1 MGFHSLP
8 RSELQLKVQAH
19 IKNAV
24 ESFGYDNTMNSFA
37 KYASRESISNF
48 LVRDKIFRK
57 ILKIQGSIIE
67 FGVYAGRGLM
77 TWAQLSSVYEPIGGM
92 SREIFGFDTFQGFP
106 NVDKIDNKNTLG
118 IEHSIGNLH
127 VKGIL
132 GDINTSIELYQKN
145 LLFSQNKKVHLIKG
159 DFLETS
165 DRFFIDYPHVI
176 PALLYLDFDLYA
188 PTRKALEVF
197 YKKMPKGSIIAF
209 DEANDALWPGETQ
222 AIYEVLDIKKI
233 KLQKI
238 GMDTKLCYTV
248 IE

>member
-1 MGFHSLP
+1 MGFHSQTE
-8 RSELQLKVQAH
+8 SQLQLKIQAH

-67 FGVYAGRGLM
+67 FGVFAGRGLM

-106 NVDKIDNKNTLG
+106 HVDEIDNKNTLG
-118 IEHSIGNLH
+118 RKHSIGNLH
-127 VKGIL
+127 IEGIL
-132 GDINTSIELYQKN
+132 DDINISIELYEKC
-145 LLFSQNKKVHLIKG
+145 LLFRQSKKIHLIKG
-159 DFLETS
+159 DFLDTS
-165 DRFFIDYPHVI
+165 EQFFINYPHVI
-176 PALLYLDFDLYA
+176 PALLYIDFDLYA

-197 YKKMPKGSIIAF
+197 YKKMPKGSIIVF
-209 DEANDALWPGETQ
+209 DEANFSLWPGETQ

-238 GMDTKLCYTV
+238 GMDSKICYTV